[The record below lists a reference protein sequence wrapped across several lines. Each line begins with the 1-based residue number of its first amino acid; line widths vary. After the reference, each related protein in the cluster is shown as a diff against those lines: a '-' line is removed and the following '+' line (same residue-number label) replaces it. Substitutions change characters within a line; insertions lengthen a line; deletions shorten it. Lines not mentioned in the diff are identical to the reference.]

1 MGLFGKKKEKPEE
14 KPSER
19 NMIDNHDL
27 KVNLANTALGLLV
40 QGEDYGELANTQVTF
55 GYIFE
60 IDGHGLEALYKIT
73 TDKTVAY
80 FAAQGDKLLRLTINE
95 DMFDSVVEGFL
106 SAHRGRK

>member
-1 MGLFGKKKEKPEE
+1 MGLFGKKKDKPEE

-19 NMIDNHDL
+19 NMMDNHDL

-40 QGEDYGELANTQVTF
+40 QGEDYEELAHTQVTF
-55 GYIFE
+55 GYLFE

-73 TDKTVAY
+73 TDKTTAY
-80 FAAQGDKLLRLTINE
+80 FAAQGDKLMRLTINE

-106 SAHRGRK
+106 SAHRGE

>member
-19 NMIDNHDL
+19 NVIDNHDI
-27 KVNLANTALGLLV
+27 KVNLANTALGLLA
-40 QGEDYGELANTQVTF
+40 QGEDYEELANTQVTF

-80 FAAQGDKLLRLTINE
+80 FAAQGDKLMRLTINE

-106 SAHRGRK
+106 SAHKGRK